1 MVRFFTRRRF
11 LRPTRSRPASAIRRM
26 RPARTS
32 AGAIVAGV
40 KIAADERAPVRVGEA
55 EAGVRILLG
64 ASVLARI
71 GGAFQIGPAV
81 QVRRGAV
88 GRHCVEQAVLV
99 AEAPVD
105 DQDLETGR
113 GAYCPGRRGP
123 SAALGEQ
130 LGCGGNGFPDVG
142 GDGATGVQAADN
154 TLARACGIHVIVGT
168 FPLETADPRHST
180 SPGVPRDPSGSR
192 VYSPPS
198 TSNYHSEEHH
208 DQRPGAFY
216 RRKRVVRA
224 AARRDART
232 RVALAPASRRFSR
245 PTARHC

>member
-26 RPARTS
+26 CPARTS

-40 KIAADERAPVRVGEA
+40 EIAPADERAPVRVGEA
-55 EAGVRILLG
+55 EADVRILLG

-113 GAYCPGRRGP
+113 GGSLPESTRPLGR
-123 SAALGEQ
+123 
-130 LGCGGNGFPDVG
+130 
-142 GDGATGVQAADN
+142 
-154 TLARACGIHVIVGT
+154 
-168 FPLETADPRHST
+168 PR
-180 SPGVPRDPSGSR
+180 
-192 VYSPPS
+192 
-198 TSNYHSEEHH
+198 
-208 DQRPGAFY
+208 
-216 RRKRVVRA
+216 
-224 AARRDART
+224 
-232 RVALAPASRRFSR
+232 
-245 PTARHC
+245 